1 MVEKIK
7 FTDMKILKYI
17 LVVMFLSAILSSCE
31 KEYESHITK
40 VTPAPVMELIGGN
53 PIVLFKGTQYVDPGI
68 VALQIVGRDTTEL
81 TYEIVN
87 EVKVNVPGSYKL
99 FYKVLNSEKVP
110 FYISRRVNIVSFT
123 GYDVFEL
130 PVGTYNG
137 IRVNKNKG
145 GTVQLKKLATGVY
158 QISDLLA
165 GYYEQNMGYGP
176 DYGAPGILVIGEDGS
191 IRTEL
196 GNTAAW
202 GEVVGT
208 NFVFDAATNVLTYKA
223 MLVDVD
229 FSFDVKLT
237 LQ

>member
-1 MVEKIK
+1 VEKINY
-7 FTDMKILKYI
+7 TDMKILKYMM
-17 LVVMFLSAILSSCE
+17 VVMLFSAILSSCE

-53 PIVLFKGTQYVDPGI
+53 PIVLFKGTPYVDPGI
-68 VALQIVGRDTTEL
+68 VAMQIVGKDTTEL

-99 FYKVLNSEKVP
+99 FYKVLNSENVP
-110 FYISRRVNIVSFT
+110 FYISRWVNIVSFT

-137 IRVNKNKG
+137 IRVNKGKG
-145 GTVQLKKLATGVY
+145 GTVRITKLATGVY

-165 GYYEQNMGYGP
+165 GYYEQYAGYGP
-176 DYGAPGILVIGEDGS
+176 DYGAPGILVINEDGS
-191 IRTEL
+191 IRSEL

-208 NFVFDAATNVLTYKA
+208 NFAFDAATNVLTYKA

>member
-1 MVEKIK
+1 
-7 FTDMKILKYI
+7 MKILKYMM
-17 LVVMFLSAILSSCE
+17 VVMFFSVILSSCE

-53 PIVLFKGTQYVDPGI
+53 PMVLFKGTPYVDPGI
-68 VALQIVGRDTTEL
+68 NAMQIVGNDTTQL
-81 TYEIVN
+81 TYTVVN
-87 EVKVNVPGSYKL
+87 DVKVDIPGSYKI
-99 FYKVLNSEKVP
+99 FYKVLNSENVP
-110 FYISRRVNIVSFT
+110 FYTSRWVNIVSFT
-123 GYDVFEL
+123 GYDVFEI
-130 PVGTYNG
+130 PAGTYDG

-145 GTVQLKKLATGVY
+145 GTVQLTKLAPGVY

-176 DYGAPGILVIGEDGS
+176 DYGAPAMLVINEDGS

-202 GEVVGT
+202 GAVEGT
-208 NFVFDAATNVLTYKA
+208 NFVFDAATNVMTYKA
-223 MLVDVD
+223 ILVDVD

>member
-1 MVEKIK
+1 VEKIK
-7 FTDMKILKYI
+7 FIDMKILKYI
-17 LVVMFLSAILSSCE
+17 MAVMFFSAILSSCE

-53 PIVLFKGTQYVDPGI
+53 PIVLFKGTPYVDPGI
-68 VALQIVGRDTTEL
+68 VAKQIVGKDTTKL

-99 FYKVLNSEKVP
+99 LYKVLNSEKVP

-123 GYDVFEL
+123 GYDVFEI
-130 PVGTYNG
+130 PIGSYNG
-137 IRVNKNKG
+137 VRVSKNKG
-145 GTVQLKKLATGVY
+145 GAVQLKKLATGVY

-165 GYYEQNMGYGP
+165 GYYEQYMGYGS
-176 DYGAPGILVIGEDGS
+176 DYGAPAILVINQDGTMRS
-191 IRTEL
+191 EL

-208 NFVFDAATNVLTYKA
+208 NFAFDKATNVLTFKA
-223 MLVDVD
+223 TIVPVN

>member
-1 MVEKIK
+1 
-7 FTDMKILKYI
+7 MKILKYI
-17 LVVMFLSAILSSCE
+17 MVVMFFSAILSSCE

-53 PIVLFKGTQYVDPGI
+53 PLVLFKGTPYVDPGI
-68 VALQIVGRDTTEL
+68 IAMQIVGNDTTEL
-81 TYEIVN
+81 TYEILN
-87 EVKVNVPGSYKL
+87 DVKVDVPGSYKL
-99 FYKVLNSEKVP
+99 FYKVLNSENVP
-110 FYISRRVNIVSFT
+110 FYISRWVNIVSFT
-123 GYDVFEL
+123 GYDVFEI
-130 PVGTYNG
+130 PTGTYDG

-145 GTVQLKKLATGVY
+145 GTVQITKLAPGVY

-165 GYYEQNMGYGP
+165 GYYEQYAGYGP
-176 DYGAPGILVIGEDGS
+176 DYGAPGILVISEDGS

-208 NFVFDAATNVLTYKA
+208 NFVFDAATKVLTYKA
-223 MLVDVD
+223 IMVDVD
-229 FSFDVKLT
+229 FSFDVQLT

>member
-1 MVEKIK
+1 V
-7 FTDMKILKYI
+7 
-17 LVVMFLSAILSSCE
+17 
-31 KEYESHITK
+31 
-40 VTPAPVMELIGGN
+40 GN
-53 PIVLFKGTQYVDPGI
+53 
-68 VALQIVGRDTTEL
+68 DTTEL

-87 EVKVNVPGSYKL
+87 DVKVDVPGSYKL
-99 FYKVLNSEKVP
+99 FYKVFNSENVP
-110 FYISRRVNIVSFT
+110 FYISRWVNIVSFT
-123 GYDVFEL
+123 GYDVFEM
-130 PVGTYNG
+130 PSGTYDG
-137 IRVNKNKG
+137 IRVNKGKG
-145 GTVQLKKLATGVY
+145 GPVQITKLASGVY

-165 GYYEQNMGYGP
+165 GYYEQYMGYGP
-176 DYGAPGILVIGEDGS
+176 DYGAPGILVISEDGS

-202 GEVVGT
+202 GEVAGT

>member
-1 MVEKIK
+1 
-7 FTDMKILKYI
+7 MKILKYI
-17 LVVMFLSAILSSCE
+17 LVVMFFSAILSSCE
-31 KEYESHITK
+31 KEYESYITK

-53 PIVLFKGTQYVDPGI
+53 PIVLFKGTPYVDPGI
-68 VALQIVGRDTTEL
+68 IAMQIVGNDTTEL

-87 EVKVNVPGSYKL
+87 DVKVNVPGSYKL

-123 GYDVFEL
+123 GYDVVEL

-165 GYYEQNMGYGP
+165 GYYEQYMGYGP
-176 DYGAPGILVIGEDGS
+176 DYGAPGILVIDEDGS

-202 GEVVGT
+202 GAVEGT
-208 NFVFDAATNVLTYKA
+208 NFAFDAATKVLTYKA
-223 MLVDVD
+223 MLVDVN

-237 LQ
+237 LN